1 MSYRRDFVIGLK
13 ETRDFYTRLLLR
25 SWRKGILGFG
35 LAGGLTAWYYLNL
48 FQAAVS
54 APVELLLSLAA
65 AAAVMGLVAAV
76 MALSTRWKIAREAR
90 RSGRERYVQ
99 HTRIDGFGLHVTV
112 DDREARLGF
121 DKLMKVE
128 ETKKAFYLYLA
139 ANQAWILPKDQME
152 DRDGE
157 SRALREI
164 FSAVIESKRLKL
176 QKNG

>member
-48 FQAAVS
+48 FQVAAS

-65 AAAVMGLVAAV
+65 AAVAMALVALV

-152 DRDGE
+152 DQAAECAR
-157 SRALREI
+157 LREI
-164 FSAVIESKRLKL
+164 FSTVIESKRLKL